1 MRPTQELYDF
11 FSRAYAHFNGAL
23 FDACL
28 APCMITVQRQKGCM
42 GLFYPERWITENGEK
57 CHELALNPTYFGTY
71 RVVELFQTLVHEQ
84 CHMWQQE
91 YGKPSRSG
99 YHNREWADKMESIGL
114 MPSHTGDPGGKRTG
128 QHMSDYPLPTGVF
141 LMAARGFVE
150 SGGKLKWMDRFR
162 VPDNPHADPPIPQF
176 EDSADDGALL
186 APVTSLLQGVEPD
199 NWLSSEQ
206 QTDKNKVKYTCS
218 GCGCNV
224 WGKQGLR
231 IKCEDCDCR
240 LRAFSTRN
248 RT

>member
-11 FSRAYAHFNGAL
+11 FTQAYAHFNAAL
-23 FDACL
+23 FSGCL

-57 CHELALNPTYFGTY
+57 CHELALNPTYFGAY

-114 MPSHTGDPGGKRTG
+114 TPSHTGEPGGKRTG
-128 QHMSDYPLPTGVF
+128 QHMSDYPSPAGPF
-141 LMAARGFVE
+141 LAATRDFVE
-150 SGGKLKWMDRFR
+150 TGGKLKWMDRFR
-162 VPDNPHADPPIPQF
+162 VPDDPHPGSPIRQL
-176 EDSADDGALL
+176 EETSAGNALL
-186 APVTSLLQGVEPD
+186 VPVRSLLHGVEPD
-199 NWLSSEQ
+199 NWVLSEQ
-206 QTDKNKVKYTCS
+206 QTGKYKVKYTCP

-231 IKCEDCDCR
+231 IKCEDCDSR
-240 LRAFSTRN
+240 LRALWTHN
-248 RT
+248 QP